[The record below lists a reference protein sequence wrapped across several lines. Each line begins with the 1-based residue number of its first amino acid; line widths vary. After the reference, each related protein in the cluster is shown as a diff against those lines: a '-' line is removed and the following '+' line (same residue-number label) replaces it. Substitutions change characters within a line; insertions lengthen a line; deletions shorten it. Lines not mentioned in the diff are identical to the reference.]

1 VHCLYDG
8 DEYIH
13 LVEVKKG
20 SGGPTPTPTQTLVG
34 ATIQGSVTLQGR
46 PAKPHARWVVPLT
59 VSVGGTDYPVTTDQ
73 QGAFTLPGLTTGTYD
88 IAVKNI
94 HTLRNR
100 MAGVTLAPGTNALD
114 FGTLLEGDASNDN
127 CVNITDFSILKLHFL
142 GYDPS
147 SDFNQD
153 GVVNITDFSM
163 LVGNFMTC
171 GDIPVSSS
179 ASALGGGSAKAAAAQ
194 GSPVQISIQ
203 PERASV
209 LQDQVFAINLVIA
222 AGEQLIDGA
231 EVHLDFD
238 PSVLQV
244 VDTDGNPVASIEAGS
259 MLDVPI
265 QNLVDNQGG
274 RIDFAA
280 GTFDSQPSGTFVLG
294 TARLKALHTTDSQ
307 GTAVAFVSRAG
318 SPTDVAYNGY
328 SVLGS
333 TSDALVTVRN
343 SFRIFL
349 PRIGRR

>member
-1 VHCLYDG
+1 M
-8 DEYIH
+8 
-13 LVEVKKG
+13 VEVKKG
-20 SGGPTPTPTQTLVG
+20 SGGPTPTPTQTSVA

-59 VSVGGTDYPVTTDQ
+59 VKVGAASYNVTTDQ
-73 QGAFTLPGLTTGTYD
+73 NGAFTLPGLTPGTYN
-88 IAVKNI
+88 ISAKNL
-94 HTLRNR
+94 HTLRN
-100 MAGVTLAPGTNALD
+100 AIASKTLVPGTNTIN

-147 SDFNQD
+147 ADFNQD

-171 GDIPVSSS
+171 GDIPVSGS
-179 ASALGGGSAKAAAAQ
+179 ASGLGGGSAQAAAAQ
-194 GSPVQISIQ
+194 GSSVQISIR

-209 LQDQVFAINLVIA
+209 VQDQVFAVNVEIA
-222 AGEQLIDGA
+222 AGEQPIDGA

-238 PSVLQV
+238 ASVLQV
-244 VDTDGNPVASIEAGS
+244 VDADGNPATAIEAGS
-259 MLDVPI
+259 TLDVPI
-265 QNLVDNQGG
+265 QNVADNLLG

-280 GTFDSQPSGTFVLG
+280 GTFDSQPSGTFVLA
-294 TARLKALHTTDSQ
+294 TVRLKALHSTDSR

-318 SPTDVAYNGY
+318 SPTDAAYNGF

-333 TSDALVTVRN
+333 TNDALVTVRDM
-343 SFRIFL
+343 FQVFL